1 MAGKLRIDFL
11 KLKEQYHFKQP
22 SVSAGGIL
30 FGTQTIELYDT
41 LKIWNFSTN
50 LKVSLTFTIGSENC
64 FTGYLYNMKTKKKLY
79 TLEGNLHSKVYY
91 TEIESKKKTLLY
103 DAKKIKLGK
112 KIVEPVYKQNEI
124 ESRRNWHKVTV
135 NLLNQNYDKAT
146 EEKSIVEERERSLRK
161 KREEKSEKWIPSL
174 FVYSEKEKNW
184 VYKKSE
190 QPKSNFIE
198 KTEDSEEVESWGSYI
213 KSFW

>member
-1 MAGKLRIDFL
+1 LGFVLSGYAEPLTTFSINSVNSVMAGKLRIDFL

-50 LKVSLTFTIGSENC
+50 LKVCLTFTIGSENG

-135 NLLNQNYDKAT
+135 NLLKQNYEKAT

-161 KREEKSEKWIPSL
+161 KKRRKKWKMGSFFIRFFWKGEEL
-174 FVYSEKEKNW
+174 
-184 VYKKSE
+184 
-190 QPKSNFIE
+190 
-198 KTEDSEEVESWGSYI
+198 GL
-213 KSFW
+213 